1 MSLFDFVDP
10 HELTIDQYD
19 RVLVEVRRSK
29 RRKKSSEAF
38 REKGK
43 IIVSV
48 PWRMSQREVELT
60 VEELLEKLKK
70 IEQGRSDLQSI
81 HARAQYLVDT
91 YLDFD
96 VIGQH
101 PVPVSIR
108 WVTNQNS
115 RWGSCTPGDGSI
127 RLSNRLQTMPQYV
140 QDAVLLHE
148 LIHLIVLKHNARFY
162 ELMNRYPELERARAY
177 LEGYSHGSNS

>member
-70 IEQGRSDLQSI
+70 IEQGRSDLQSL
-81 HARAQYLVDT
+81 HERAQYLVDT